1 MSMSKEARARR
12 RADRIRDKHANDLP
26 RSMRP
31 NAFVKTLTI
40 VVLVLVLIY
49 FLFPIYWAIIASTKT
64 PSQLTGSNGLWFA
77 VPLNELPGAIAD
89 NYATLLGWTRGQFW
103 RWVGNSLLYSCTSA
117 LIGTI
122 VSVMAGYAT
131 AKFNF
136 RGKGGGNWQGGGS
149 LGSENTPVGGDTP
162 GISTDLSSGGAL
174 LSTIY
179 THGSDYFMAS
189 INALESEN
197 AARML
202 GRPSVLTVDNV
213 EAVLENTTTYYIPLR
228 GQEAVDLYRVEAGTV
243 LRVTPHI
250 IHEGGKTSI
259 KLAVS
264 VQDDQNDASS
274 GYQTVGESGDTL
286 TVNPIKQTRINT
298 QAMVEA
304 GQSLLIGGYYYEQK
318 SEGDSGVP
326 ILKDIPILGH
336 LFKSSSTSGRQ
347 MERLILITPRI
358 VTADG
363 DNVPA
368 RVNQP
373 GFGRNA
379 TGADYEWKALPQA
392 DASADKADGE
402 G

>member
-1 MSMSKEARARR
+1 M
-12 RADRIRDKHANDLP
+12 
-26 RSMRP
+26 
-31 NAFVKTLTI
+31 
-40 VVLVLVLIY
+40 
-49 FLFPIYWAIIASTKT
+49 
-64 PSQLTGSNGLWFA
+64 
-77 VPLNELPGAIAD
+77 
-89 NYATLLGWTRGQFW
+89 
-103 RWVGNSLLYSCTSA
+103 
-117 LIGTI
+117 
-122 VSVMAGYAT
+122 
-131 AKFNF
+131 
-136 RGKGGGNWQGGGS
+136 
-149 LGSENTPVGGDTP
+149 
-162 GISTDLSSGGAL
+162 
-174 LSTIY
+174 
-179 THGSDYFMAS
+179 
-189 INALESEN
+189 
-197 AARML
+197 
-202 GRPSVLTVDNV
+202 
-213 EAVLENTTTYYIPLR
+213 
-228 GQEAVDLYRVEAGTV
+228 
-243 LRVTPHI
+243 
-250 IHEGGKTSI
+250 
-259 KLAVS
+259 S